1 MMPHAYI
8 RFPEWGCPWYVPITQ
23 LEMEILYH
31 GACDMIDRHDSEA
44 TTLMIQDTVR
54 QLRRQARNPARI
66 DEEWISTATLIAA
79 MQGVQIGKV
88 PDICWDR

>member
-1 MMPHAYI
+1 MDLAYI

-31 GACDMIDRHDSEA
+31 GACDMLERHDSEA
-44 TTLMIQDTVR
+44 ATMMIRDTVR
-54 QLRRQARNPARI
+54 QLRRQARNPDRI
-66 DEEWISTATLIAA
+66 DEEWISTATLLAA
-79 MQGVQIGKV
+79 MQGHQGQKV